1 MITKRIIIFGAIATV
16 IIFVMMGIY
25 AGLLKQVFNIP

>member
-1 MITKRIIIFGAIATV
+1 MITKRIIIFGAIAAA

-25 AGLLKQVFNIP
+25 AGLLKQVFNLP